1 MAHSRPE
8 LERASSGDGVERII
22 ARALTWSLPLGSL
35 LIAAVVGAIYGVAS
49 SFLVLVTGA
58 LLGAILLLWYSLR
71 TLAGDVPADPG
82 LDAAIASHSPRTEL
96 DERKRRA
103 LRSLKDL
110 EQEHAI
116 GKIDDEDYQ
125 ALLIEYRTQAK
136 AVIQEM
142 DAVLSPYRAEA
153 EALVRAHLAKRHIR
167 PAVDEAPAKAPED
180 AAQGEADE
188 AEGEAAETEEP
199 GRAPDADERVRCP
212 SCETANDPDAAFCK
226 RCGAKL
232 GDAAEPDDEAEEE
245 DT

>member
-8 LERASSGDGVERII
+8 PERATAGDGIERII
-22 ARALTWSLPLGSL
+22 ARSLSWALPLGSL
-35 LIAAVVGAIYGVAS
+35 LVAIGAGMIYGVAS
-49 SFLVLVTGA
+49 SFLVLVSGA

-110 EQEHAI
+110 EQEHAV
-116 GKIDDEDYQ
+116 GKIDDEDYET
-125 ALLIEYRTQAK
+125 LRVEYRTQAK

-142 DAVLSPYRAEA
+142 DEVLSPRRAEA
-153 EALVRAHLAKRHIR
+153 EALLRAHLAKRHIE
-167 PAVDEAPAKAPED
+167 PAIDDEPAKAPEPEH
-180 AAQGEADE
+180 AS
-188 AEGEAAETEEP
+188 
-199 GRAPDADERVRCP
+199 RADERVQCP

-232 GDAAEPDDEAEEE
+232 GEDPEADEETPEA